1 MNVRE
6 ELYSKMEKEYNLFIE
21 NLKQLSPEKIMDNA
35 YEKVMKEELVSMFY
49 PEYEKYDISDIKA
62 LNKCEKPLEELYQ
75 GWMDFDGGIHEL
87 LEYSIDDT
95 IETLKREQKEKNKSM
110 ER

>member
-1 MNVRE
+1 
-6 ELYSKMEKEYNLFIE
+6 
-21 NLKQLSPEKIMDNA
+21 
-35 YEKVMKEELVSMFY
+35 MFY

-75 GWMDFDGGIHEL
+75 GWMDFDGGIHES

-95 IETLKREQKEKNKSM
+95 IETLKREQKKRINLWKGSDIYGLLPTRDYSKSKTNGLTNLFKKL
-110 ER
+110 